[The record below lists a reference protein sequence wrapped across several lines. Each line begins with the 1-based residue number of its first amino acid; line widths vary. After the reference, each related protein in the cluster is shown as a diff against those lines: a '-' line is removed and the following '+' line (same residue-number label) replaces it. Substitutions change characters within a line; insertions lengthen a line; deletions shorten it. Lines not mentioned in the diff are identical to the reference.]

1 MYIIISGI
9 NRVSYQLGENFIA
22 QGNEV
27 TFIESNQ
34 HNVSFIEENLGF
46 LTILGNSYN
55 KKNILFIDMEQKGT
69 FGELLAKSLDVGDL
83 VEWSKWNSEEG
94 NCESNYGIIVSSS
107 F

>member
-27 TFIESNQ
+27 TFIDSNQ

-46 LTILGNSYN
+46 LTILGRS
-55 KKNILFIDMEQKGT
+55 IRR
-69 FGELLAKSLDVGDL
+69 
-83 VEWSKWNSEEG
+83 
-94 NCESNYGIIVSSS
+94 
-107 F
+107 